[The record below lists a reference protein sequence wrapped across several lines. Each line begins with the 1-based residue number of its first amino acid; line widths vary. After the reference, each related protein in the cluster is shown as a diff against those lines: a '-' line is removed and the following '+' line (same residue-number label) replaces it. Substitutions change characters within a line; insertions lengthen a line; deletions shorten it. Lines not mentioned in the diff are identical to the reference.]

1 MDFFSL
7 LSTAVEDVSP
17 GRLIET
23 ILALVVIWTRVKP
36 FLKSYD
42 ERLKNLE
49 QAVKDGFK
57 QGELRFQKIEDAAK
71 DTADRVS
78 RVENRVSILE
88 QKLAR

>member
-57 QGELRFQKIEDAAK
+57 QGELRFQKIEDAVKSNAESVEQLE
-71 DTADRVS
+71 TRVT
-78 RVENRVSILE
+78 VLE
-88 QKLAR
+88 QKLAQ